1 MSKKTIGIYSDT
13 YNGKV
18 GQSFAYMQFFSQFGY
33 VRLIATTD
41 NLDNIVNEIDMLV
54 LPGGADVDVSTYN
67 SIPGVMDSRSN
78 QHYEYLDKILIP
90 KFINARKPI
99 FGICRGMQRLNTWFN
114 GTLNQHILGHH
125 QGDNREYARQEM
137 QFPNIINRYYI
148 NTMHHQSVDIL
159 GENLELLC
167 YSKRAHN
174 CYSSEKNMQE
184 WRTYNNKTEALISN
198 GEQFPIV
205 IEGFKH
211 IELPIIGLQYH
222 PEEMNCEYAK
232 ILINQLLNNE

>member
-1 MSKKTIGIYSDT
+1 MKKIIGIYADT
-13 YNGKV
+13 FNGKV

-33 VRLIATTD
+33 VRLISTSD
-41 NLDNIVNEIDMLV
+41 NLENIVNEIDMLV

-67 SIPGVMDSRSN
+67 AIPGIMDSRSN

-90 KFINARKPI
+90 QFIEARKPI
-99 FGICRGMQRLNTWFN
+99 FAICRGMQRLNTWFN

-125 QGDNREYARQEM
+125 QGDNREFTRQEI
-137 QFPNIINRYYI
+137 QFPNIDSRYYI
-148 NTMHHQSVDIL
+148 NSMHHQSIDIL

-167 YSKRAHN
+167 YSQRTHN
-174 CYSSEKNMQE
+174 CYSSERNVQE
-184 WRTYNNKTEALISN
+184 WRTYNDKTGVVISN
-198 GEQFPIV
+198 GEQFPII

-222 PEEMNCEYAK
+222 PEEMNCAYAK